1 MRDDESMDR
10 LLRDAL
16 AAEVPQLPPTFD
28 ARVMR
33 GVRPRRLSPGGRV
46 VMTVYAVAASAAS
59 VWLLRDLPVSLVIAA
74 VLVGVPIAAG
84 AGAYWQRLAAG
95 R

>member
-1 MRDDESMDR
+1 
-10 LLRDAL
+10 
-16 AAEVPQLPPTFD
+16 
-28 ARVMR
+28 
-33 GVRPRRLSPGGRV
+33 
-46 VMTVYAVAASAAS
+46 MTVYAVAASAAS

-84 AGAYWQRLAAG
+84 AGAYWLRLAAG